1 MNAVIVY
8 ATNSGSTYQAATL
21 IADGLEKNGYTCRV
35 VRAADAQPTEFSDAD
50 LCLLGSNSWEW
61 IKGKERLEGQLN
73 DEMRLFL
80 DRIDRRSL
88 AGHSF
93 ALFACGD
100 SSYTIFCG
108 GADHLESF
116 VKDVNGKLVT
126 PTLRIDKFYYDLEKN
141 RQLVSEWAGHIR

>member
-1 MNAVIVY
+1 MKAVIIY
-8 ATNSGSTYQAATL
+8 ATNSGSTYQAAHL

-35 VRAADAQPTEFSDAD
+35 VNAADAKQTEFSGAD

-61 IKGKERLEGQLN
+61 IQGKKHLEGQLN
-73 DEMRLFL
+73 DQMRLFL

-100 SSYTIFCG
+100 SSYTVFCG
-108 GADHLESF
+108 AADHLESF
-116 VKDVNGKLVT
+116 VKEVNGKLVT

-141 RQLVSEWAGHIR
+141 RPLVSEWTERIR